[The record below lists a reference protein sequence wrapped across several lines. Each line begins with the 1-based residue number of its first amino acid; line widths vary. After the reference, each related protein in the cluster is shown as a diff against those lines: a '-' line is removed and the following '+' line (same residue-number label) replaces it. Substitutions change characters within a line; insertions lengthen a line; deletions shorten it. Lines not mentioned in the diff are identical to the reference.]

1 MMAATPSGNRLGE
14 PEETAFAVAMLC
26 EDEASW
32 MNGNHIHVNGGV
44 YQG

>member
-1 MMAATPSGNRLGE
+1 MASTPAGNRLGE
-14 PEETAFAVAMLC
+14 PAETAFAVAMLC